1 MSPNTHRVLVYTGGY
16 RPDYPARDI
25 QLVQELRERG
35 NEVTY
40 TIGGPGISDIPH
52 PKEVASDPRF
62 ASVQAHWV
70 NNVFEMVKL
79 LTSTDVFVVGVWAK
93 TNQRLVTLAKS
104 MGVVTLQH
112 DNVPRIDVRYTGADW
127 ICESSLFVAEERK
140 RRAHAQER
148 KIVVTGSTMIDL
160 VRSQEVEAIT
170 KASFCEKYR
179 LDPSKKIAVWMPSA
193 PQVQNG
199 WHQAS
204 YTQICEIIQ
213 KSAGHSLIIKAHP
226 NDYLKRKSPSF
237 FQGKHTWQV
246 LAPTAVVLEP
256 EDAYQ
261 CYKVCDVGISNSSSV
276 SLEFPL
282 FSKPFVYVDID
293 KSPVLAMHRPSWWWG
308 DLPSP
313 SFIGMITSADE
324 LSAVLDESQYEISDD
339 AAYQAHVAKYFYQA
353 DGLAYQRIA
362 DVIERA
368 VEESHT
374 SSVAVRLIRGSSWM
388 ARQRMASFGHY
399 LVNPRRA
406 MARFRR

>member
-1 MSPNTHRVLVYTGGY
+1 
-16 RPDYPARDI
+16 
-25 QLVQELRERG
+25 
-35 NEVTY
+35 
-40 TIGGPGISDIPH
+40 
-52 PKEVASDPRF
+52 
-62 ASVQAHWV
+62 
-70 NNVFEMVKL
+70 
-79 LTSTDVFVVGVWAK
+79 
-93 TNQRLVTLAKS
+93 
-104 MGVVTLQH
+104 
-112 DNVPRIDVRYTGADW
+112 
-127 ICESSLFVAEERK
+127 
-140 RRAHAQER
+140 
-148 KIVVTGSTMIDL
+148 
-160 VRSQEVEAIT
+160 
-170 KASFCEKYR
+170 
-179 LDPSKKIAVWMPSA
+179 MPSA
-193 PQVQNG
+193 PQTQDD
-199 WHQAS
+199 WHQTS
-204 YTQICEIIQ
+204 YAQICETIQ
-213 KSAGHSLIIKAHP
+213 KSSGHSLIIKAHP

-362 DVIERA
+362 DVIEQA
-368 VEESHT
+368 VEDSRPST
-374 SSVAVRLIRGSSWM
+374 IMVRWFRGGSWVAQ
-388 ARQRMASFGHY
+388 QRAASLGRY

-406 MARFRR
+406 IARFRR